1 MFYQL
6 NGKIQNLRGGE
17 VDRLELKAFN
27 LEDVQQREQFTKGEL
42 RKIKVPFST
51 REVDYDPLKR
61 FGVGLSRL
69 GTSHAVSVGAYA
81 FALNKLD
88 EN

>member
-1 MFYQL
+1 
-6 NGKIQNLRGGE
+6 
-17 VDRLELKAFN
+17 
-27 LEDVQQREQFTKGEL
+27 
-42 RKIKVPFST
+42 

-69 GTSHAVSVGAYA
+69 GTSHAVAVGAYA
-81 FALNKLD
+81 FALKKLD